1 MSGIRR
7 TDDDKSGTNY
17 DQNLEK
23 LNCLNLQEENEVSEQ
38 DKCTPTLDY
47 LQSIVEELYTFNKNS
62 LENNT
67 EKVSYNKEILN
78 EKVKQVLTLMKK
90 NEEAAVAENKA
101 QYFFLLGKTWSV
113 TQPVNEEC
121 VNILSKAVKLNPTH
135 LDAWNS
141 LGECLVHLK
150 RFSEAKYCFLAS
162 LKHGKCKVILRN
174 LSIIMREAQLLTS
187 ENVKENLNAGIEYAK
202 EAVELDTNDGESWA
216 ILGNAYLSLFFRRQ
230 EDKLLRQ
237 SINSFEKALKDPV
250 AAKNADLHFNRG
262 VALKY
267 GEIYTDA
274 LLSFEQ
280 ASILDP
286 MWTTAKETLEDLVK
300 YLTSTQTL
308 YQRKGQVKSKRLQQ
322 MTESLNPSC
331 LGLYNN
337 KIKTIKGHV
346 ILEHIPLSKLQ
357 TGFNANKVVCG
368 RVVCVVY
375 NQEPVPYTF
384 CLVDKDLSCVVVSVY
399 NLAQGKGPII
409 GDSVAIPEPYLTNID
424 AKYLKQT
431 FQYPSI
437 RVNLPL
443 TMVVNKKNISA
454 ECVSQ
459 PQFLSKQF

>member
-1 MSGIRR
+1 MNDIRQIN
-7 TDDDKSGTNY
+7 DDGSAKNY
-17 DQNLEK
+17 DQNLAK
-23 LNCLNLQEENEVSEQ
+23 LNDLNLREENEVSEQ

-47 LQSIVEELYTFNKNS
+47 LQSVIEELYSYNKNS
-62 LENNT
+62 SENNP
-67 EKVSYNKEILN
+67 EKVSFNKEVLSEKIN
-78 EKVKQVLTLMKK
+78 EVLTLMKT

-101 QYFFLLGKTWSV
+101 QYYYFLGKTLSV
-113 TQPVNEEC
+113 TQPVTEEC
-121 VNILSKAVKLNPTH
+121 INVFSKAVKLNPTH

-187 ENVKENLNAGIEYAK
+187 ENIKENLNAGIEYAK
-202 EAVELDTNDGESWA
+202 EAVELDTTDGESWA

-237 SINSFEKALKDPV
+237 SINSFENAVKDPV

-280 ASILDP
+280 ASILEP
-286 MWTTAKETLEDLVK
+286 TWTTAKETLEDLIK

-308 YQRKGQVKSKRLQQ
+308 YQRKGQIKSKRLQQ
-322 MTESLNPSC
+322 MTESLNLSC

-337 KIKTIKGHV
+337 KIKTLKGYV
-346 ILEHIPLSKLQ
+346 MLEHIPLSKLKA
-357 TGFNANKVVCG
+357 GFNANNVICG

-384 CLVDKDLSCVVVSVY
+384 CLVDKELSCVVVSVY
-399 NLAQGKGPII
+399 NLAQGRGPII
-409 GDSVAIPEPYLTNID
+409 GDSVAIPEPCLTHIN
-424 AKYLKQT
+424 AKYINQT
-431 FQYPSI
+431 FQYPNI

-443 TMVVNKKNISA
+443 TMVVNKKNVSA

-459 PQFLSKQF
+459 PRFSSKPF